1 VTPETTPEPVPWIAI
16 LAVDALL
23 LSLAAWWMSRSLRAR
38 IRDAGRTAAE
48 DARNAEIA
56 SMTRGLAHEIKNP
69 LSTVAL
75 NAQLLR
81 EEILDSG
88 IDDAARDRVT
98 RRVDTLAREAARLRD
113 ILNDFLRYAGRMQLD
128 RRAVDV
134 RAVAED
140 LADFFL
146 AQAEQAGVRLRT
158 ELPDGPVTAEIDPS
172 LVKQAVLNLLLN
184 GLQAMEA
191 LPPDAPRTL
200 TLRVAP
206 VAAEGRG
213 PAARPPRVAVEV
225 EDTGPGL
232 APEARAQA
240 FEPYFTTKAGG
251 NGLGL
256 ATARRI
262 VEAHGGSIAVADGAP
277 GARFR
282 IELPAVS
289 PANPSA

>member
-158 ELPDGPVTAEIDPS
+158 ELPDGPATAEIDPA

-200 TLRVAP
+200 TLRLAP

>member
-23 LSLAAWWMSRSLRAR
+23 LSLAAWWMSSSLRAR

-158 ELPDGPVTAEIDPS
+158 ELPDGPATAEIDPA